1 MPFNFA
7 QIQSV
12 SFGVCLNT
20 EAGESYRLVPSEVG
34 VQNALKSMFGDTI
47 SALTH
52 ADTTIED
59 FSPAEKYG
67 ATERLRVSL
76 ASEWVQKHK
85 QIFDAENLPTDTHGL
100 DNPAAIISY
109 FATFHDGQGNRAMGF
124 RRAAQF
130 KGVLKKHLV
139 TFVNDALRLVDDN
152 LFKLDTDF
160 DFLIFDDQILI
171 WRPSGFI
178 FTAGMDEH
186 IAAFAAANVAHIS
199 GEISCVN
206 FAALSDFVSKHKLAM
221 RLVAAIKSRNDL
233 SSITSQRLKAE
244 CKGCGVKLI
253 TKGGKLIPAKGS
265 EMGFLMLIDRR
276 RYTVTLVPKQPETY
290 EAASRHP
297 AATTE

>member
-7 QIQSV
+7 QIQAV

-20 EAGESYRLVPSEVG
+20 EAGESYRLVPSEAG
-34 VQNALKSMFGDTI
+34 VQDALKAMLGDTFA
-47 SALTH
+47 ALTQ
-52 ADTTIED
+52 ADTTIEE

-67 ATERLRVSL
+67 ATERLRVPL
-76 ASEWVQKHK
+76 KSEWVQKHK

-100 DNPAAIISY
+100 DNPAALISY
-109 FATFHDGQGNRAMGF
+109 FAIFRDNHGNKAMGF

-139 TFVNDALRLVDDN
+139 TFINDALRLVDDN

-160 DFLIFDDQILI
+160 DFLIFDDQILV

-206 FAALSDFVSKHKLAM
+206 FAALGNFVAKHKLAM

-244 CKGCGVKLI
+244 CKGCGIKLI
-253 TKGGKLIPAKGS
+253 TRAGKLLPVEGN
-265 EMGFLMLIDRR
+265 EMAFLMLIDRR
-276 RYTVTLVPKQPETY
+276 RYTVTLVPQKPETY
-290 EAASRHP
+290 EAASRRL
-297 AATTE
+297 AAQTE